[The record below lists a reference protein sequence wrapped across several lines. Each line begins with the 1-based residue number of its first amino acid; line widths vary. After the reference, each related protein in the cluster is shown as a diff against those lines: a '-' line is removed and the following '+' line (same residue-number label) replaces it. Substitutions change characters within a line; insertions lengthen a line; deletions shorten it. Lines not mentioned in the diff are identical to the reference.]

1 MAEKKGGAKPGGK
14 NITVPSAAAMRQP
27 GVRGQAGGAQRQ
39 QAGQQQAK
47 QAQAKQAKQG
57 KIEIMASRQFTN
69 WLADQNA
76 SLAFTTY
83 QVGKVFLLGLRED
96 RKISLYER
104 TFNRCMGLF
113 ADQNSMYL
121 SSLYQLWQ
129 FHNVLAPGQK
139 RDGFDRLYVPQ
150 VSYITGDLDIH
161 DIAID
166 KQGRII
172 FVNTLFCCLATVSH
186 THSFAPVWKPKHI
199 SKLAAEDRCHLNGMA
214 MENGSPKYVTSIG
227 LSDAADGWRE
237 HRQDGGVVIDVES
250 NEVVLT
256 GLSMPHSPRMYQGK
270 LYVLNSGTGYFGTVD
285 VEKGKFEPLAFC
297 PGYMR
302 GLAFHN
308 GFAIIGMSK
317 CRENRTFSGL
327 DLDDNLT
334 KRKVEPRCGV
344 FVVDLSTGDLV
355 QWVRLEGAVFE
366 MYDISVIPGVV
377 RPMALGL
384 RQEAI
389 RRTISIGDPV
399 KI

>member
-1 MAEKKGGAKPGGK
+1 
-14 NITVPSAAAMRQP
+14 
-27 GVRGQAGGAQRQ
+27 
-39 QAGQQQAK
+39 
-47 QAQAKQAKQG
+47 
-57 KIEIMASRQFTN
+57 
-69 WLADQNA
+69 
-76 SLAFTTY
+76 
-83 QVGKVFLLGLRED
+83 VGKVFLLGLRED

-104 TFNRCMGLF
+104 TFNRCMGLY

-129 FHNVLAPGQK
+129 FQNVLAPGQN

-150 VSYITGDLDIH
+150 VSYITGDIDIH

-166 KQGRII
+166 KHGRII

-214 MENGSPKYVTSIG
+214 MENGTPKYVTSIG

-237 HRQDGGVVIDVES
+237 HRQDGGVILDVES
-250 NEVVLT
+250 SEVVVG
-256 GLSMPHSPRMYQGK
+256 GLSMPHSPRMHNGK

-285 VEKGKFEPLAFC
+285 VDKGKFEPIAFC

-355 QWVRLEGAVFE
+355 QWVRLEGAVWE
-366 MYDISVIPGVV
+366 MYDVSVIPGVV

-399 KI
+399 KM